1 MTASTADFRYASDE
15 LDALAE
21 AHNYYRWLMRRF
33 RPHLGRRVVEVGA
46 GIGTIGERLLAQPGV
61 EELHLIEPA
70 ANNYALLERR
80 YRDDPRV
87 RTLHGYI
94 EDQAPLA
101 ADSLV
106 AVNVLEH
113 VQDDLRFLAAAR
125 RMLRPG
131 GRLLLFV
138 PAMQAIYGSLD
149 RVFEHHRR
157 YGRAQLAERL
167 LASGFRIDR
176 IDYANSIGVL
186 AWFLTGR
193 VLRRTTLDAASVRFY
208 DRAVIPWLSA
218 IEDRVPP
225 PIGQSLLAICT
236 TGDATS

>member
-1 MTASTADFRYASDE
+1 MAQAVEFQYASDE

-21 AHNYYRWLMRRF
+21 AHNYYGWLMRRF
-33 RPHLGRRVVEVGA
+33 GPHLGRRVVEVGA
-46 GIGTIGERLLAQPGV
+46 GIGTIGAHLLAQPGV
-61 EELHLIEPA
+61 EELVLIEPA
-70 ANNYALLERR
+70 ANNHALLERR
-80 YRDDPRV
+80 YRDDSRV
-87 RTLHGYI
+87 RTMQGYL
-94 EDQAPLA
+94 EDQATLE

-113 VQDDLRFLAAAR
+113 VPDDLGFLRAAR

-138 PAMQAIYGSLD
+138 PAVQAIYGSLD

-157 YGRAQLAERL
+157 YGRTQLAQRL
-167 LASGFRIDR
+167 GAAGFRIDQLR
-176 IDYANSIGVL
+176 YANSIGVL
-186 AWFLTGR
+186 AWFVTGR
-193 VLRRTTLDAASVRFY
+193 VLRRTNLDAASVRFY

-236 TGDATS
+236 NEPAAS

>member
-1 MTASTADFRYASDE
+1 MSAASVDFQYASSE

-21 AHNYYRWLMRRF
+21 AHNYYGWLMRRF

-46 GIGTIGERLLAQPGV
+46 GIGTIGEHLLAQPGV
-61 EELHLIEPA
+61 EELFLIEPA
-70 ANNYALLERR
+70 ANNYPLLERR
-80 YRDDPRV
+80 FRDDARV
-87 RTLHGYI
+87 HTLHGYL
-94 EDQAPLA
+94 EDQAPLG
-101 ADSLV
+101 ADALV

-113 VQDDLRFLAAAR
+113 VPDDDAFLRAAN

-131 GRLLLFV
+131 GRLLVFV
-138 PAMQAIYGSLD
+138 PAVQAIYGSLD

-157 YGRAQLAERL
+157 YGRAQLGERL
-167 LASGFRIDR
+167 RTAGFRIEQLR
-176 IDYANSIGVL
+176 YANSIGVL
-186 AWFLTGR
+186 AWFLAGR

-236 TGDATS
+236 TEPVTS